1 MQYCAINKEREG
13 LEKQNKM
20 LKKLFY
26 LFTIIIFCNGNIIAQ
41 NSLQY
46 NLIDYTQPK
55 TFILSDIKIT
65 GSKYVNKSN
74 IIDISGL
81 KINNNIK
88 VPGTDISSAINKLW
102 QQNLFSEIEI
112 KYDKISND
120 SISLNI
126 VLKEYPRLSKFKFI
140 GKISKSDIST
150 LKDDLQLMRGKILTQ
165 NLIKNSLNKIEKF
178 YIDKGFY
185 NVKVNHEIIEDSVT
199 VNSSILI
206 FDINKNKKV
215 KIKDIVVKGRKQI
228 VNNNKS
234 FLNNKDTVYAIS
246 NYRLKKSMKETK
258 VKNKWRFFK
267 VSKFIKENY
276 EEDKENIISEYNNK
290 GYRDAKI
297 VKDSVYVNNDNTVT
311 IEIVLDEGEPY
322 LFGNINFVG
331 NKKYTNDEL
340 LNQLGIDS
348 GDVFNQSILDSRLF
362 GTPEG
367 TDISSLYLDN
377 GYLFFNATPVEVS
390 TNNNTIDLDVR
401 LYEGDQAR
409 INKVNVKGNT
419 KTQDHVIMRELRTRP
434 GDLFKRSDIMR
445 SQRELAQMQYFD
457 PEAFDVKI
465 DPNPARNEV
474 DVTYIVA
481 EKSSDQIQLQGGW
494 GGGRVVGSLGLTF
507 NNFSTR
513 NIFNGSKWKPL
524 PSGDGQRLSLI
535 ARSNGAYYQ
544 NYNISFTE
552 PWLGGKKPTSLQ
564 VSLFKAISSNGQQDD
579 QRQEIQ
585 VTGLSLGIGKRLKN
599 PDDYFTV
606 YNGLNYM
613 QYKLSNSQ
621 SFFSF
626 RNGVSNN
633 VNYNITI
640 GRNSIDQINF
650 PRQGSNFLLTLKLSP
665 PYSMFD
671 DIDDYSSLTDQ
682 EKYRWVEY
690 YKWKFKA
697 TWFSPFTEK
706 LILATKTEFGFLG
719 AYNQELGISP
729 FERFYVGGD
738 GLSGMGYMNDGREL
752 VALRGYSNN
761 SLSPQTGATIYN
773 KYTAEIRYALS
784 LNPTS
789 TMYALAFLE
798 AGNAWEEFDNF
809 NPFGVKR
816 SVGIGVKIMLPMIG
830 MMGLDYGWGLDEVIG
845 NPEANGGQFHFS
857 IGQNF

>member
-26 LFTIIIFCNGNIIAQ
+26 LFTIIIFCNGNIIEQ

-140 GKISKSDIST
+140 GKISKSDVST

-185 NVKVNHEIIEDSVT
+185 NVKLNHEIIADSVT
-199 VNSSILI
+199 ANSSILI

-228 VNNNKS
+228 VNDNKS

-267 VSKFIKENY
+267 VSKFIKDNY

-340 LNQLGIDS
+340 LNQLSIDS

-390 TNNNTIDLDVR
+390 TNNNIIDLDVR

-409 INKVNVKGNT
+409 INKVAVKGNT

-585 VTGLSLGIGKRLKN
+585 VTGISLGIGKRLKN

-640 GRNSIDQINF
+640 GRNSVDQINF

-671 DIDDYSSLTDQ
+671 DIDDYTSLTDQ
-682 EKYRWVEY
+682 EKYKWVEY

-752 VALRGYSNN
+752 VALRGYANN